1 MHLLKPYPD
10 ELVGSMI
17 NRACRQTGI
26 HLGRI
31 LPLLTGRKISSHS
44 MALSSSPLLADAY
57 GLSAEEYLRKH
68 TLLPY
73 CLAFMH
79 STERER
85 LIAKFVHSRSENTSI
100 ASLSQN
106 AGKSVGHLRLC
117 PACIN
122 EDIKVFGESY
132 WKRAHHL
139 PASYI
144 CLKHDTRLKIT
155 DMTMEVRRP
164 LPFPDEVLQLSADAN
179 PGLSFDLL
187 RTISEISVGS
197 LNQSHEMTE
206 TWEFYQSRAAKL
218 GYTFVQGHV
227 YGEVLSTDM
236 KSFFGDSF
244 LESHECAIPAATK
257 NPWPSLLV
265 RESSLNVST
274 IKHVLLRAF
283 LASEPKPSK
292 SPIVYQRRKKPR
304 RRDFS
309 KLESDVLHFCRKEVA
324 AHAKAQSRVTVTEL
338 LKKAEVLGVFK
349 HNREKFPN
357 LVAWLDEFKATPQSE
372 RQTGKRVRLY
382 RKKLASEGKFSLS

>member
-1 MHLLKPYPD
+1 MHLLRPYPD

-26 HLGRI
+26 QLKRL
-31 LPLLTGRKISSHS
+31 LPLLTGRNITAHAMS
-44 MALSSSPLLADAY
+44 LSSSPSLAEAY
-57 GLSAEEYLRKH
+57 GMSAEEYLRKH

-73 CLAFMH
+73 CVSFMH
-79 STERER
+79 SIERER
-85 LIAKFVHSRSENTSI
+85 LLAKFAHSRSENTSI

-106 AGKSVGHLRLC
+106 AGKSVAFLRLC
-117 PACIN
+117 PECVN
-122 EDIKVFGESY
+122 EDIQAFGESY

-139 PASYI
+139 PACYL

-155 DMTMEVRRP
+155 DVPMEVRRP
-164 LPFPDEVLQLSADAN
+164 LPFPDEVLQLSIEAD
-179 PGLSFDLL
+179 PGLSIDLL
-187 RTISEISVGS
+187 RSISEISVGS

-236 KSFFGDSF
+236 KSFFGDAF

-292 SPIVYQRRKKPR
+292 SPIVYQRRKKPC
-304 RRDFS
+304 RRDYS
-309 KLESDVLHFCRKEVA
+309 KMESDVLHFCRKEVA

-338 LKKAEVLGVFK
+338 LKKAEIFGVFK
-349 HNREKFPN
+349 HKRDKFPN
-357 LVAWLDEFKATPQSE
+357 LVAWLNEFKATPQSE
-372 RQTGKRVRLY
+372 RQTGKRGRLY
-382 RKKLASEGKFSLS
+382 RK